1 MLDFIAA
8 MESCSVRDAALRL
21 REWFAMSAEPH
32 HPRRH
37 PPDATDRSQSSPV
50 RSKPTNRCHSNS
62 AVWITRIPIYRAAA
76 SPQILPGTSE
86 SAITV
91 GRASWRGGL

>member
-1 MLDFIAA
+1 
-8 MESCSVRDAALRL
+8 
-21 REWFAMSAEPH
+21 MSAAAIAIRAGIRPH
-32 HPRRH
+32 TPMGANRLQRG
-37 PPDATDRSQSSPV
+37 
-50 RSKPTNRCHSNS
+50 SKPTNHCPSNS